1 MTTETRLAEL
11 ITAVGGDYKGL
22 SVKIGD
28 LAALSTTQKTSLV
41 LAINEVFAAIGGAG
55 ATIDDTTASLLKVFS
70 STKTTALIQLVWDAV
85 GDKSTLSTTAK
96 STLVAAINELY
107 TTISAQYSNGAIDT
121 KIAALKTELV
131 AGAGAALDTFAELAT
146 ALGNDPTFA
155 STLATQMSKRV
166 RFDAAQTLTTGE
178 KLQACTNIG
187 IGNPDVDL
195 VALYT
200 AAKA

>member
-1 MTTETRLAEL
+1 MTTEQRLADL
-11 ITAVGGDYKGL
+11 IAAVGADYKGVG
-22 SVKIGD
+22 VKIGS
-28 LAALSTTQKTSLV
+28 LSSLSTTNKTSIV
-41 LAINEVFAAIGGAG
+41 LALNEVFDAIGGAG
-55 ATIDDTTASLLKVFS
+55 AVIDDTTASLLKVFS

-96 STLVAAINELY
+96 TSLVAAVNELY
-107 TTISAQYSNGAIDT
+107 TTITAQYSNGTIDT

-131 AGAGAALDTFAELAT
+131 GGAASALDTFAELAT

-178 KLQACTNIG
+178 KLQACQNIG

>member
-1 MTTETRLAEL
+1 MTTEQRLADL
-11 ITAVGGDYKGL
+11 IAAVGADYKSVG
-22 SVKIGD
+22 VKIGS
-28 LAALSTTQKTSLV
+28 LSSLSTTNKTSIV
-41 LAINEVFAAIGGAG
+41 LALNEVFAAIGGAG
-55 ATIDDTTASLLKVFS
+55 AVIDDTTASLLKVFS

-96 STLVAAINELY
+96 TSLVAAVNELY
-107 TTISAQYSNGAIDT
+107 TTITAQYSNGTIDT

-131 AGAGAALDTFAELAT
+131 GGAASALDTFAELAT

-178 KLQACTNIG
+178 KLQACQNIG